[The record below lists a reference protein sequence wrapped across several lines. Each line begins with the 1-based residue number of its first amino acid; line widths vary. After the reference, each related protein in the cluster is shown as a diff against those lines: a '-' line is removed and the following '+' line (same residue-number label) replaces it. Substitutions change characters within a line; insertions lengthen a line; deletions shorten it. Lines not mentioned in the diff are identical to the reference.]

1 MPQFVQGLLVIV
13 AYLFG
18 SIPSAVWLGRA
29 FHKVD
34 VRDHGSGNAGA
45 TNTFRTLGWKTG
57 VPVLLL
63 DVLKGYGA
71 VQLASFVTR
80 LEPGSDP
87 FINFQLLLGI
97 SALVGHIFPLFAQFR
112 GGKGIA
118 TLLGFMLGVEPM
130 SSLVC
135 LGIFILVLIATR
147 IVSVSS
153 MSSALAFPFITV
165 FVFKNDT
172 PALMVFSALIAITVI
187 VTHRANIKRLL
198 KKEESKVSLKRKK
211 EQPQP
216 TGET

>member
-1 MPQFVQGLLVIV
+1 MPQVIQGLLVIV
-13 AYLFG
+13 AYLLG
-18 SIPSAVWLGRA
+18 SIPSAVWLGKA
-29 FHKVD
+29 FHGVD

-63 DVLKGYGA
+63 DVFKGFGA
-71 VQLASFVTR
+71 VQLALFVAR

-87 FINFQLLLGI
+87 FINYQLLLGI
-97 SALVGHIFPLFAQFR
+97 AALVGHIFPLFAQFR

-135 LGIFILVLIATR
+135 LGIFIVILVATR

-153 MSSALAFPFITV
+153 MSAALAFPFVTV

-172 PALMVFSALIAITVI
+172 PALMVFSALIAITVV